1 MSFPLLNKLNKKLTV
16 FLFLILGSFCLIS
29 PLKTELI
36 KNYGDLRLDYFEK
49 EKDDLYIL
57 GSGDILAIRF
67 LEEFS
72 ININF
77 EDSTEQLEN
86 KLFGINNYE
95 IDGSGFLNLPR
106 IKKIYVEGLTV
117 SELTYL
123 LDKRY
128 KEFIKEP
135 KVQIDLIGFRPI
147 SVYLDGEVENAG
159 LYVLSGFGV
168 ESKNDI
174 KEFDVR
180 FQNNNLDI
188 LPQKNDLTYQKQF
201 PKLFDLIRKAG
212 GITIYSDLSNIE
224 IIRDNPISK
233 GGGKIK
239 TTVNLLD
246 VIDKNDKTQNIRILD
261 GDKIIVKRSSD
272 GINEQIRKAIASN
285 LNPKFINILIV
296 GRVENQGKISVSKS
310 SSLNDAIS
318 MAGGLKVLRGQVS
331 LTRFKTNGDIER
343 RSFRFS
349 QTAERGSYKN
359 PYLQTGDVINVGKGP
374 IVKSAEVVG
383 EITQPFLGIYT
394 TYSIFED
401 ILN

>member
-1 MSFPLLNKLNKKLTV
+1 MSLFLLNKKLNL
-16 FLFLILGSFCLIS
+16 FLFVILGSFCLIS

-36 KNYGDLRLDYFEK
+36 KTYEDLGLDYLER

-57 GSGDILAIRF
+57 GPGDTLAIRF

-72 ININF
+72 FNINF
-77 EDSTEQLEN
+77 ENSNETLEN
-86 KLFGINNYE
+86 KLFGFNDYE
-95 IDGSGFLNLPR
+95 IDGSGFLYLPR
-106 IKKIYVEGLTV
+106 IKKTYVEGLTV
-117 SELTYL
+117 SELTNL

-128 KEFIKEP
+128 KEFIREP
-135 KVQIDLIGFRPI
+135 KIQIDLIGFRPI

-168 ESKNDI
+168 ESNNQL

-188 LPQKNDLTYQKQF
+188 LPQKKNLTYQKQF

-261 GDKIIVKRSSD
+261 GDKIVVKRSSD
-272 GINEQIRKAIASN
+272 GLNEQIRKAIASN

-310 SSLNDAIS
+310 TSLNDAIS
-318 MAGGLKVLRGQVS
+318 MAGGLKALRGQVS
-331 LTRFKTNGDIER
+331 LTRFKTNGEIER
-343 RSFRFS
+343 RNFRFS
-349 QTAERGSYKN
+349 QRAERGSYKN
-359 PYLQTGDVINVGKGP
+359 PYLQTGDVINVGKGT

>member
-1 MSFPLLNKLNKKLTV
+1 MSFFRLNKLNKKLILN
-16 FLFLILGSFCLIS
+16 LFLILGTFCLIR

-36 KNYGDLRLDYFEK
+36 KTYEDLGLDYLEK

-57 GSGDILAIRF
+57 GPGDKLAIRF

-77 EDSTEQLEN
+77 EDASEPLES
-86 KLFGINNYE
+86 KLFGINKYE
-95 IDGSGFLNLPR
+95 IDGNGFLYLPR
-106 IKKIYVEGLTV
+106 IQKTYVEGLTV
-117 SELTYL
+117 TELTNL
-123 LDKRY
+123 LDERFR
-128 KEFIKEP
+128 EFIREP
-135 KVQIDLIGFRPI
+135 KIQIDLIEFRPI

-168 ESKNDI
+168 ESKREL
-174 KEFDVR
+174 KEFDIR
-180 FQNNNLDI
+180 FQNRNLDI

-239 TTVNLLD
+239 TSVNLLD

-261 GDKIIVKRSSD
+261 GDKILVKKSSD
-272 GINEQIRKAIASN
+272 GLNEQIRKAIASN

-296 GRVENQGKISVSKS
+296 GRVENPGKISVSKS

-318 MAGGLKVLRGQVS
+318 MVGGLKVLRGKVA
-331 LTRFKTNGDIER
+331 LTRFKTNGEIER
-343 RSFRFS
+343 RNFRFS
-349 QTAERGSYKN
+349 RGAERGSYKN
-359 PYLQTGDVINVGKGP
+359 PYLQTGDVINVGKGA

-394 TYSIFED
+394 TYSIFDD